1 MTMEATTHD
10 YLIRLRDLI
19 FEERECAKALDMKGM
34 IAAMQAKEE
43 IVKVLAHVQVIDEAD
58 RPIATQIRNEN
69 RRNAFLFKSTLGWIR
84 QTMEFFGQKTVTS
97 TYSSKAYTIASQVNG
112 RLLSGKI

>member
-1 MTMEATTHD
+1 METRTTHD
-10 YLIRLRDLI
+10 YLVRLRDII

-34 IAAMQAKEE
+34 IVAMQNKEE
-43 IVKVLAHVQVIDEAD
+43 LVKVLAHVKIIDEQD
-58 RPIATQIRNEN
+58 KPIAKQIRDEN

-84 QTMEFFGQKTVTS
+84 QTMEFFGKRTVTS
-97 TYSSKAYTIASQVNG
+97 TYSSSAYTVASQVNG

>member
-1 MTMEATTHD
+1 MEPRTTRD

-19 FEERECAKALDMKGM
+19 YQERECAKALDMKGM
-34 IAAMQAKEE
+34 VSAMNAKEE
-43 IVKVLAHVQVIDEAD
+43 LMKVLAHVKVIDD
-58 RPIATQIRNEN
+58 LDKPIASQIREEN

-97 TYSSKAYTIASQVNG
+97 TYSSSAYTVAPQVNG